1 MPQRQLGELM
11 TELGLISE
19 EQLATVLE
27 VQQQSNRPL
36 GQIIVELGFAS
47 GAAVAHALAMQSGG
61 ALRTEYGFAL
71 GAPPVADEA
80 TAEETRT
87 DLPRLRLAATAVA
100 PPPRTNPE
108 PVEGGQGAAAAE
120 PAAVDEQPE
129 PAAIPATPEPD
140 EPESAKVATDADEA
154 VEAEEIPGAEETAA
168 PEPEPEPEE
177 VSAEVPQS
185 AEAPLAAEIDPAE
198 LEQLRGEIG
207 RLEAALAETQAAHE
221 QKLAG
226 LRDEHEQATAELERL
241 QASAAE
247 QDRLLAEIVRLEA
260 ALGEAQTTHE
270 QNLNRLQEE
279 REEAAL
285 ELDALHA
292 SLAEA
297 EKRHAGER
305 DELAAQRDRIQE
317 ELSDALE
324 RFAGA
329 EPAAEA
335 QDRLRAE
342 VEQLES
348 TLAEAHAAAEAE
360 RERLQGDVDRLESVL
375 SEARAAHEEELGLV
389 RKKHERAREELD
401 GLQAALA
408 EAQTLA
414 AEQERRLAEEQE
426 RQADEREGLAAQRER
441 LQEELGAALERI
453 AVLGPVAEERDELR
467 AEVEQLHATLADVR
481 ETSTAEL
488 RGATEE
494 RDSLAAE
501 LEEARELLRQAERN
515 RAMAELERLQTIA
528 TDAQT
533 EAEEGSRLLAEEQ
546 DRHHAERETLLAQR
560 TMLEQELG
568 SSIEQLAAAAADG
581 DEREARLQLGSQKLL
596 EALDAVRRLA
606 AELVPGSEK
615 FPEEA
620 STVEAEAEVEAE
632 ADAERREPEAG
643 ANDAEAD
650 EIDYSLFVPGP
661 NGYEL
666 IPQTGVPPQAGQRVK
681 LVLSDEAEPVL
692 YEVARSGRTLPG
704 GDVCVYLA
712 QV

>member
-1 MPQRQLGELM
+1 M
-11 TELGLISE
+11 
-19 EQLATVLE
+19 
-27 VQQQSNRPL
+27 
-36 GQIIVELGFAS
+36 
-47 GAAVAHALAMQSGG
+47 
-61 ALRTEYGFAL
+61 
-71 GAPPVADEA
+71 
-80 TAEETRT
+80 
-87 DLPRLRLAATAVA
+87 
-100 PPPRTNPE
+100 
-108 PVEGGQGAAAAE
+108 
-120 PAAVDEQPE
+120 
-129 PAAIPATPEPD
+129 
-140 EPESAKVATDADEA
+140 
-154 VEAEEIPGAEETAA
+154 
-168 PEPEPEPEE
+168 
-177 VSAEVPQS
+177 
-185 AEAPLAAEIDPAE
+185 
-198 LEQLRGEIG
+198 
-207 RLEAALAETQAAHE
+207 
-221 QKLAG
+221 
-226 LRDEHEQATAELERL
+226 
-241 QASAAE
+241 
-247 QDRLLAEIVRLEA
+247 
-260 ALGEAQTTHE
+260 
-270 QNLNRLQEE
+270 
-279 REEAAL
+279 
-285 ELDALHA
+285 
-292 SLAEA
+292 
-297 EKRHAGER
+297 
-305 DELAAQRDRIQE
+305 
-317 ELSDALE
+317 
-324 RFAGA
+324 
-329 EPAAEA
+329 
-335 QDRLRAE
+335 
-342 VEQLES
+342 
-348 TLAEAHAAAEAE
+348 
-360 RERLQGDVDRLESVL
+360 QGDVDRLESVL

-389 RKKHERAREELD
+389 RKKHERASEELD

-426 RQADEREGLAAQRER
+426 RHAEEQEGLAAQRER
-441 LQEELGAALERI
+441 LQAELGAALERL
-453 AVLGPVAEERDELR
+453 AVVGPVAEERDELR

-501 LEEARELLRQAERN
+501 LEEARELLRQAERVRESQIALEAERD

-568 SSIEQLAAAAADG
+568 SSIEQLAAAAAAA

-606 AELVPGSEK
+606 AELAPGSEK

-666 IPQTGVPPQAGQRVK
+666 IPQTGVPPQAGQRVE